1 MTLCGGRCTAG
12 SASQAQCQTR
22 HAPVSGV
29 FRVLP
34 NPLDRRPGD
43 WLSFAA
49 RRCLASAPIASQ
61 GRYHALMV
69 DPSSLVSW
77 FRSNARPLPWRTE
90 PRESYATLVSELMAQ
105 QTRLDRVVPKFAAFM
120 RRFPDLP
127 SLAAASEEDVVEL
140 WSGLGYY
147 RRARLL
153 HRLARKVL
161 ASTGE
166 LPTRA
171 SDLEELPGIGPYTAA
186 AVASMV
192 HGEAVPLMD
201 GNVGRVGAR
210 VLAAP
215 GDPRKGTTKKLILDW
230 VEELMVSASP
240 GEVNEALMELGAT
253 ICTPVRPDCERCPL
267 NDGCRARIEGDP
279 EVYPPPK
286 ESRPPVDLK
295 WLAVIVQ
302 DRAGRWLL
310 REVTE
315 GPILRGLWLPPYAE
329 IDTRRSLREQVRR
342 LLPFPSTATI
352 EFAKP
357 IKHSITHRRIEIRP
371 VRVRVDPPAVIPV
384 RWSWVDPESPK
395 LPTSSLLGKMRGASF
410 FSKPTSDH
418 GRRGASSKK

>member
-1 MTLCGGRCTAG
+1 
-12 SASQAQCQTR
+12 
-22 HAPVSGV
+22 
-29 FRVLP
+29 
-34 NPLDRRPGD
+34 
-43 WLSFAA
+43 
-49 RRCLASAPIASQ
+49 
-61 GRYHALMV
+61 MV
-69 DPSSLVSW
+69 DPSSLVNW

-90 PRESYATLVSELMAQ
+90 PREPYATLVSELMAQ
-105 QTRLDRVVPKFAAFM
+105 QTQLDRVVPKFVAFM
-120 RRFPDLP
+120 RRFPSLP

-153 HRLARKVL
+153 HRLARTVA

-166 LPTRA
+166 LPTKA

-186 AVASMV
+186 AIASMV

-215 GDPRKGTTKKLILDW
+215 GDPRKGATKRLILDW
-230 VEELMVSASP
+230 VEQLMVSASP
-240 GEVNEALMELGAT
+240 GDVNEALMELGAT
-253 ICTPVRPDCERCPL
+253 ICTPARPACERCPL

-279 EVYPPPK
+279 EMYPPPRRN
-286 ESRPPVDLK
+286 RPPVELE
-295 WLAVIVQ
+295 WLAVIVE

-329 IDTRRSLREQVRR
+329 VDTRKSISEQVRR
-342 LLPFPSTATI
+342 LLPFRSTTAI

-371 VRVRVDPPAVIPV
+371 VRVRVDPPVVIPV
-384 RWSWVDPESPK
+384 GWSWVDPESPK
-395 LPTSSLLGKMRGASF
+395 LPTSSLLGKLRGAVFLSGAA
-410 FSKPTSDH
+410 PVL
-418 GRRGASSKK
+418 RGCVAAPKNE